1 MLAAA
6 IADDAGVQAA
16 IAAASERPPAEAA
29 ARAAPRPHTTSG
41 VSLRSVRSTGSIAVR
56 SSGRPVGGTRSTY
69 GPQTLSS
76 RRSGPSFS
84 FGTGPARAPPA
95 LEVDLGML
103 RAGLLPAAS
112 VNTRAS
118 TPGPIYK
125 PQPTRKRLGDGPRPS
140 FGSQEQR
147 PASLGGGG
155 GGGVSRASGR
165 STLPG
170 PGSYKLPGS
179 VGPQALSRCKSNNA
193 YSFGG
198 AKQHTAA
205 VRNTADP
212 GPVYDV
218 PQSATRRGVIVRA
231 TYSFGNEI
239 RDRVSRLDRMPG
251 PGTYQLP
258 DAIGPQFS
266 SASRSG
272 AVISFGQPKIT
283 GESGRPVALAE
294 GKHSPGPKYTLPKTL
309 GKQAASGKRSSP
321 YMAFTRAERF
331 PGPRMSEIGTP
342 GPGDY
347 VV

>member
-1 MLAAA
+1 M
-6 IADDAGVQAA
+6 
-16 IAAASERPPAEAA
+16 
-29 ARAAPRPHTTSG
+29 
-41 VSLRSVRSTGSIAVR
+41 
-56 SSGRPVGGTRSTY
+56 
-69 GPQTLSS
+69 
-76 RRSGPSFS
+76 
-84 FGTGPARAPPA
+84 
-95 LEVDLGML
+95 
-103 RAGLLPAAS
+103 
-112 VNTRAS
+112 
-118 TPGPIYK
+118 
-125 PQPTRKRLGDGPRPS
+125 
-140 FGSQEQR
+140 
-147 PASLGGGG
+147 
-155 GGGVSRASGR
+155 
-165 STLPG
+165 
-170 PGSYKLPGS
+170 
-179 VGPQALSRCKSNNA
+179 
-193 YSFGG
+193 
-198 AKQHTAA
+198 
-205 VRNTADP
+205 
-212 GPVYDV
+212 